1 MRKRTTKRIR
11 SIIKYVII
19 SLIGFIMVYPF
30 IWLLSSSLM
39 TVREFVSVP
48 PKLVPEAPQW
58 GNYSA
63 VLQRVPF
70 LKYLLN
76 SLIVATSISIL
87 VAFTSALGGYAFAK
101 MDFTGKKPLFRFIL
115 ATMMFPNFLF
125 LIPNFFLL
133 TKIGWVD
140 TYLALIMP
148 FAVSGYGIF
157 LLRQFIINIPSEL
170 IESARIDGASQL
182 RIFMQIIVPL
192 SLPAMATL
200 VLLTFV
206 AQWNNFLW
214 PMIITSFTP
223 SLTTI
228 PVGIAKLNLSFGSL
242 ANQHLVLAGMVIQI
256 LPVILLFVFLQ
267 RYYVKGIVMTGFG
280 GI

>member
-1 MRKRTTKRIR
+1 
-11 SIIKYVII
+11 
-19 SLIGFIMVYPF
+19 
-30 IWLLSSSLM
+30 M
-39 TVREFVSVP
+39 TVREFISVP
-48 PKLVPEAPQW
+48 PKLVPDVPQW
-58 GNYSA
+58 GNYTA

-70 LKYLLN
+70 FRYLLN
-76 SLIVATSISIL
+76 SLVVATSISLL
-87 VAFTSALGGYAFAK
+87 VAFTSALGGYVFAK
-101 MDFTGKKPLFRFIL
+101 MDFTGKKTLFRFIL

-133 TKIGWVD
+133 TRIGWVD

-157 LLRQFIINIPSEL
+157 LLRQFIMNIPSEL
-170 IESARIDGASQL
+170 IECARIDGASQF
-182 RIFMQIIVPL
+182 RIFVQIIIPL

-242 ANQHLVLAGMVIQI
+242 ANQHLVLAGMVIQV
-256 LPVILLFVFLQ
+256 LPVILLFLFLQ

>member
-1 MRKRTTKRIR
+1 MHNRVKRRI
-11 SIIKYVII
+11 SAVLKYA
-19 SLIGFIMVYPF
+19 LIAAAGFIMVYPF
-30 IWLLSSSLM
+30 LWLLSSSLM

-48 PKLVPEAPQW
+48 PKLVPTVPQW
-58 GNYSA
+58 GNYAA
-63 VLQRVPF
+63 VLKRVPF
-70 LKYLLN
+70 FRYLLN
-76 SLIVATSISIL
+76 SVIVATSISLL
-87 VAFTSALGGYAFAK
+87 VAFTSALGGYVFAK
-101 MDFTGKKPLFRFIL
+101 MNFTGKKVLFRFIL

-157 LLRQFIINIPSEL
+157 LLRQFIMNIPSEL
-170 IESARIDGASQL
+170 IESARMDGALQI
-182 RIFMQIIVPL
+182 RIFMQIVVPL

-214 PMIITSFTP
+214 PMIVTSFTP

-256 LPVILLFVFLQ
+256 LPVILLFLFLQ